1 MCPIHNESGA
11 VINAEG
17 HPAEL
22 QLRIQVSTR
31 DRILCYREV
40 IDSGLVDS
48 TDFHSSRPQGHAPER
63 EQKMLKGHLPRVMY
77 HLVY

>member
-1 MCPIHNESGA
+1 MFPLRNESGA

-31 DRILCYREV
+31 FPALRLGPETGFYAIVRI
-40 IDSGLVDS
+40 
-48 TDFHSSRPQGHAPER
+48 DFAILAS
-63 EQKMLKGHLPRVMY
+63 M
-77 HLVY
+77 